1 MGIISISNIEE
12 EAADDR
18 NNLIPV
24 ETGKRSELFELT
36 INIIQKI

>member
-1 MGIISISNIEE
+1 MGIISISNIE

-36 INIIQKI
+36 RNIIQKI